1 MLELKW
7 VALICLVLQNSGL
20 AIMMRYTLI
29 NSNNDGKYMTST
41 AVYLAELLKFI
52 LSSLL
57 CYIYDSKMN
66 NKNFILILKSE
77 FLCYGNG
84 SSSISKGNI
93 IGNGNVNGTNG
104 SNSSGGSSSD
114 WIKLM
119 IPSILYTIQNSLQY
133 YSMSCL
139 SAAVF
144 QVLLSSLLLL
154 MPSSSSSSSI
164 SSSTSSSSTTT
175 LGFVSNENYHYC
187 YL

>member
-29 NSNNDGKYMTST
+29 NKNNDGKYMAST

-77 FLCYGNG
+77 FLCYSSSNSNKGSINGSNSSGG
-84 SSSISKGNI
+84 SSSG
-93 IGNGNVNGTNG
+93 G
-104 SNSSGGSSSD
+104 SSSGGSSSD

-144 QVLLSSLLLL
+144 QVLSSLSL
-154 MPSSSSSSSI
+154 S
-164 SSSTSSSSTTT
+164 
-175 LGFVSNENYHYC
+175 
-187 YL
+187 